1 MCKLSVYA
9 STMVE
14 GVSGWSGSVYIFT
27 PIRVVDNLTAPL
39 YVYSR
44 LGEGTRCCEERVQE
58 DIVVID
64 NKSLWCLLAGVYMND
79 L

>member
-1 MCKLSVYA
+1 MCVHAVCLLAHAHPVCCGGSRWWMDKK
-9 STMVE
+9 
-14 GVSGWSGSVYIFT
+14 SGSVYT
-27 PIRVVDNLTAPL
+27 IRVVDNLTAPL
-39 YVYSR
+39 YVY
-44 LGEGTRCCEERVQE
+44 TRCCEEIVQE